1 MKHISKNSQKGM
13 NFLHSFEVAKA
24 NNINSLD
31 KVYGRYSTAKMCA
44 FMDCEERRR
53 NENATSMGYIIGAN
67 SSFFTYAFETSE
79 GLRVETACNSFI
91 IPEAAE

>member
-1 MKHISKNSQKGM
+1 MKKISKNSQKGLQY
-13 NFLHSFEVAKA
+13 LHAFEIAKA
-24 NNINSLD
+24 KNIDNLY
-31 KVYGRYSTAKMCA
+31 KVYTRFSPAKMYA
-44 FMDCEERRR
+44 FINCEERRR
-53 NENATSMGYIIGAN
+53 KENATSMGYIIGAN